1 MNTRTSINLLRQTG
15 IVMLALPEP
24 VTTVVG
30 VGFLAAAQYMSN
42 SLEKARLKLLRR
54 NKAGK
59 LPEDFIY
66 SAEINKNCCNINKL
80 NYYSYDRG
88 RRHRIAVRF
97 QYNRTAME
105 SQGPFYNRQETNQP
119 VQINNDKPES
129 ERITRIKVQT
139 VTVLKERL
147 NNRIEPETVPH
158 KVNIEALSRRYQ
170 HLNTENNEH
179 NAKIIK
185 CNVNMKLLQQQR
197 DLEKRQNESAKS
209 QVPKLELRLRDIDA
223 ETLVKRYRKEPL
235 KGVSP
240 A

>member
-24 VTTVVG
+24 VTTVLG
-30 VGFLAAAQYMSN
+30 VGLLATAQYMSN

-54 NKAGK
+54 KKTGK

-66 SAEINKNCCNINKL
+66 SAEINKNCCNIDKL

-88 RRHRIAVRF
+88 RRHRISARF

-105 SQGPFYNRQETNQP
+105 SQGTFYTKPEVIHP
-119 VQINNDKPES
+119 VQDKGIKPDS
-129 ERITRIKVQT
+129 ERITRIKAQT
-139 VTVLKERL
+139 ATALKERL
-147 NNRIEPETVPH
+147 NNRIAPETVPH
-158 KVNIEALSRRYQ
+158 KVNIEALSKKYR
-170 HLNTENNEH
+170 HLKTETGEDNIEV
-179 NAKIIK
+179 IK
-185 CNVNMKLLQQQR
+185 CNVNMKLLQQHR
-197 DLEKRQNESAKS
+197 DLEKRQNESAKTKT
-209 QVPKLELRLRDIDA
+209 PKLELRFSDIDA

-235 KGVSP
+235 KGISP

>member
-1 MNTRTSINLLRQTG
+1 
-15 IVMLALPEP
+15 MLALPEP

-66 SAEINKNCCNINKL
+66 SAEINKNCCNIDKL

-88 RRHRIAVRF
+88 RRHRIAARF

-105 SQGPFYNRQETNQP
+105 SQGPFYTRQEMNQP
-119 VQINNDKPES
+119 VQKKDIEPDS
-129 ERITRIKVQT
+129 ARITRIKAQT
-139 VTVLKERL
+139 TTALKERL
-147 NNRIEPETVPH
+147 SNRIEPETVPH

-170 HLNTENNEH
+170 HLKTETSEDNTE
-179 NAKIIK
+179 IIK
-185 CNVNMKLLQQQR
+185 CNVNMKLLQQHR
-197 DLEKRQNESAKS
+197 DIEKRQNEDVKTKA
-209 QVPKLELRLRDIDA
+209 PKLELRFHDIDA
-223 ETLVKRYRKEPL
+223 ETLVKRYRKENFGGAL
-235 KGVSP
+235 P